1 MNTIEENFE
10 KALDGDFRNSILK
23 SYLFRSNLKDI
34 LGKKAKSIHRNLF
47 KQKRVE
53 LVLSKY
59 DIEKVLQIGEGGY
72 LKPVVIFDIENGK
85 TDIITSSSFQDSDE
99 NNNLPL
105 LYIEDLF
112 EKFNDINYKVKLPKV
127 SVVLPNFFNG
137 LFGCSPEY
145 QFDDVDR
152 FLNQLILNWIKKN
165 KNNIKENSKDY
176 LWKNIEDF
184 EDEDG
189 NLLSEVVSPFSFL
202 RMLPNSEVGNYKI
215 ETLKKLWSSDL
226 SEKMRSEKITI
237 KSPSYVDFGLLKDIS
252 PLLEKQ
258 YKEIVLLT
266 ISNFE
271 LFTSSEGYTETVRF
285 DYLNS
290 LMNFLFP
297 PKFGDVANSNFTQ
310 ERSYVNFN
318 HLLMNKSQR
327 KMLGYDLDSNK
338 FKEHKDSG
346 GFVVSFYCKY
356 YNELVNSIKDDG
368 GNVKKEKVNLILN
381 FLEFAIETGINENYF
396 TINTIQNIFELINK
410 LKEVFPDTK
419 SPLISI
425 SKSKYPETYSF
436 LNTMINVVDFESFKY
451 NDDLKTYYDRNDVI
465 LRYETLE
472 APKLVTKEE
481 LLKYLC
487 LEE

>member
-1 MNTIEENFE
+1 MKNTEGKYFE
-10 KALDGDFRNSILK
+10 FYERLEKLLDYHIKFLNHTILVDVFDDNMYTFLNTDYLKFSLTKHGYQNLSLNICGFNEKDSILFNETILVSGSMILLQPGESFEVFSDK
-23 SYLFRSNLKDI
+23 IEISNIPIGKVDLFNDLDNKESIIKIYKDFFKTSIFSFAENPMLFARAKYIWLKLKPDKENSGYPNLK
-34 LGKKAKSIHRNLF
+34 
-47 KQKRVE
+47 
-53 LVLSKY
+53 
-59 DIEKVLQIGEGGY
+59 
-72 LKPVVIFDIENGK
+72 
-85 TDIITSSSFQDSDE
+85 
-99 NNNLPL
+99 
-105 LYIEDLF
+105 
-112 EKFNDINYKVKLPKV
+112 
-127 SVVLPNFFNG
+127 
-137 LFGCSPEY
+137 
-145 QFDDVDR
+145 
-152 FLNQLILNWIKKN
+152 LILN
-165 KNNIKENSKDY
+165 
-176 LWKNIEDF
+176 F

-252 PLLEKQ
+252 PLLENQ

-271 LFTSSEGYTETVRF
+271 LFTSSEGYKETVRF

-436 LNTMINVVDFESFKY
+436 LNTMINVVDFDSFKY

-487 LEE
+487 LDE

>member
-1 MNTIEENFE
+1 MINSEGYSRE
-10 KALDGDFRNSILK
+10 KDGIYLFLEKLLKVDNMADILNLPFRISSDILK
-23 SYLFRSNLKDI
+23 CAEEKVDLSSNKLSQIVVKNIDISKCLSKKDYYLYVKYSDDDITEIIINDTRDHTDLLAKNFICLFKLKDFMTNELSVSDVI
-34 LGKKAKSIHRNLF
+34 LDVKKSGFLGSKKWLELNGENLNDIFAEKLKIFLQKNIPELLTNKTYQYKRNNLYTYPP
-47 KQKRVE
+47 
-53 LVLSKY
+53 L
-59 DIEKVLQIGEGGY
+59 G
-72 LKPVVIFDIENGK
+72 VVFNVKNKDVFDID
-85 TDIITSSSFQDSDE
+85 DILEIID
-99 NNNLPL
+99 
-105 LYIEDLF
+105 
-112 EKFNDINYKVKLPKV
+112 
-127 SVVLPNFFNG
+127 VVG
-137 LFGCSPEY
+137 
-145 QFDDVDR
+145 
-152 FLNQLILNWIKKN
+152 
-165 KNNIKENSKDY
+165 
-176 LWKNIEDF
+176 
-184 EDEDG
+184 
-189 NLLSEVVSPFSFL
+189 
-202 RMLPNSEVGNYKI
+202 
-215 ETLKKLWSSDL
+215 
-226 SEKMRSEKITI
+226 EKITI

>member
-1 MNTIEENFE
+1 MIENKNNELMSWVDNAAEMISSTSNDFKINSFAENPMLFARAKYIWLKLKPDKE
-10 KALDGDFRNSILK
+10 NSG
-23 SYLFRSNLKDI
+23 YPNLK
-34 LGKKAKSIHRNLF
+34 
-47 KQKRVE
+47 
-53 LVLSKY
+53 
-59 DIEKVLQIGEGGY
+59 
-72 LKPVVIFDIENGK
+72 
-85 TDIITSSSFQDSDE
+85 
-99 NNNLPL
+99 
-105 LYIEDLF
+105 
-112 EKFNDINYKVKLPKV
+112 
-127 SVVLPNFFNG
+127 
-137 LFGCSPEY
+137 
-145 QFDDVDR
+145 
-152 FLNQLILNWIKKN
+152 LILN
-165 KNNIKENSKDY
+165 
-176 LWKNIEDF
+176 F

-252 PLLEKQ
+252 PLLENQ
-258 YKEIVLLT
+258 YREIVLLT

-271 LFTSSEGYTETVRF
+271 LFTSSEGYKETVRF

-436 LNTMINVVDFESFKY
+436 LNTMINVVDFDSFKY

-487 LEE
+487 LDE